1 MKAII
6 NDNGTILTLLRKEL
20 FTSAPFKLPSKL
32 WVESKAL
39 LIFFLKKNSIVIKG
53 EQRGLMTYKHH
64 HQEGITE
71 SY

>member
-39 LIFFLKKNSIVIKG
+39 LIFFLKK
-53 EQRGLMTYKHH
+53 EQYSNKRGAERAHDL
-64 HQEGITE
+64 
-71 SY
+71 